1 MADLNYYFSESAS
14 TLYTPLQTHIKD
26 LNDVDERLDI
36 LESDNQSQ
44 ISQISTL
51 TTKIGP
57 LTNDDATTWHDF
69 IAPVITGG
77 ADIFSDLFTYWLNQQ
92 DVKKWL
98 TDLLA
103 RQLGITPDGDT
114 VVIEPDQILA
124 PPEIPVNFLTLS
136 SNCFAIDRTAGRL
149 YKSWGLTLDRDL
161 NLLSSGNVNIVDPG
175 AVTVSEPFGVAYS
188 SIMSDSA
195 KWQIMNMNDIS
206 LKFHKGTFDQSLGA
220 SNFTASNIKCKS
232 FRIQEVDDGVFGVTV
247 PAEIR
252 EDGSCSVTSLNVAN
266 NNFVV
271 RENGEVLVNGKLV
284 CTGGGSV
291 LVEDSCILPSS
302 SKCDIDDIASG
313 NFGKPDVA
321 DFVGNTVLHGDGE
334 RADPLAFM
342 SLENNA
348 NRAEMLHLTHPE
360 FEATSAESISRAMSK
375 MSSIKGATSVPQD
388 WRETF
393 YDDDEDDYWEID
405 IHTGKVVDPSDFVN
419 NVTVPAPLPKIAY
432 PISKAPIVMPE
443 IEDHP
448 LEHYFGEAP
457 ENAPLHWLNFG
468 VLFPKINQFEDNAFA
483 PVLEFEDNAVWNT
496 EAERQNSWTKI
507 LSVLFKQTSGPEA
520 MQQHVG
526 LDKTDTLFSF
536 GSAADWANVN
546 DGTDAPVMRF
556 DSTADWDETFSLH
569 RFSSHAF

>member
-1 MADLNYYFSESAS
+1 MADLNYYFGVGMDS
-14 TLYTPLQTHIKD
+14 TSLYTPLQTHVKD

-36 LESDNQSQ
+36 LESENQSQ
-44 ISQISTL
+44 ITKISQLETR
-51 TTKIGP
+51 IGP
-57 LTNDDATTWHDF
+57 LTDDDAKTWHDF

-77 ADIFSDLFTYWLNQQ
+77 ADVLSDLFTYWLNQQ

-103 RQLGITPDGDT
+103 RQLGIPPDGDT

-124 PPEIPVNFLTLS
+124 APEIPVNFLTLS
-136 SNCFAIDRTAGRL
+136 SNCFAVDRTTGQIH
-149 YKSWGLTLDRDL
+149 KDWGVTVDRDL
-161 NLLSSGNVNIVDPG
+161 NLLSSGNVNILDPG
-175 AVTVSEPFGVAYS
+175 TLTQSDAFGVAYS
-188 SIMSDSA
+188 GIMTNTA

-206 LKFHKGTFDQSLGA
+206 LKFHKGTFDQTLGA
-220 SNFTASNIKCKS
+220 SNFTSSNIKCKS
-232 FRIQEVDDGVFGVTV
+232 FRIQEIDDGVFGVTV

-252 EDGSCSVTSLNVAN
+252 EDGTISATSLNIAN

-302 SKCDIDDIASG
+302 SKCDIESIACG
-313 NFGKPDVA
+313 NLGKPDVA

-334 RADPLAFM
+334 RSDPLAFM
-342 SLENNA
+342 SLA
-348 NRAEMLHLTHPE
+348 DSTNRAEMLHLTHPE

-375 MSSIKGATSVPQD
+375 MSSIKGTGPQD
-388 WRETF
+388 WRDTF
-393 YDDDEDDYWEID
+393 YDDDEDSFWEID
-405 IHTGKVVDPSDFVN
+405 IHTGKVIDPSDFAN
-419 NVTVPAPLPKIAY
+419 NLTVPAPLPKLAY
-432 PISKAPIVMPE
+432 PISKAPIVMPQ

-448 LEHYFGEAP
+448 LEYYFGEEA

-468 VLFPKINQFEDNAFA
+468 VLFPKINRFEDNAFA

-496 EAERQNSWTKI
+496 EAERQNSWTKV

-520 MQQHVG
+520 MQEHIG

-536 GSAADWANVN
+536 GSAADWPNVD

-556 DSTADWDETFSLH
+556 DSAADWDNTFSLH
-569 RFSSHAF
+569 RFSSSAF